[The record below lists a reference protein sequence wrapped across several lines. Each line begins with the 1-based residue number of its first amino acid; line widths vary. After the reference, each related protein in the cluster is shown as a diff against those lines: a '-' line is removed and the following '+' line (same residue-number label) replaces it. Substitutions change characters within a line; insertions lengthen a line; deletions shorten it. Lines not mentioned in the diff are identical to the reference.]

1 MKYYCRSGGF
11 RMVLDARDPE
21 AAARTVVKK
30 ALDAMRDDGPA
41 LSLLLAVSERGFDDD
56 DAILAP
62 VIPLAKELGSAIGA
76 SGSELAR
83 RYGIDASGLD
93 SATRRWLL
101 GD

>member
-21 AAARTVVKK
+21 TAARLVVKK
-30 ALDAMRDDGPA
+30 ALDAMRDDGPG
-41 LSLLLAVSERGFDDD
+41 LSLLLAVSERGFDDNN
-56 DAILAP
+56 AILAP
-62 VIPLAKELGSAIGA
+62 VIPLAKELGSVMAA
-76 SGSELAR
+76 SGSELAG

-93 SATRRWLL
+93 AATRKWLL